1 MAYNKGSLENPFV
14 FGEIIKQRQFVDRE
28 KELQDLVR
36 DLADGQKLFLLSPRR
51 FGKSSLVS
59 LVLLKLE
66 KRYVR
71 TVNVT
76 VSSYASYDQ
85 FLEKF
90 TERVMRAAGPWD
102 RVKGWIGRFI
112 QRVRPTITVNPADG
126 ETSISFTRSGNADP
140 SVLAADVFAMPGEL
154 ARNGGFRMA
163 ICLDEFQ
170 QIEVFG
176 GRSVENVLRNEVQK
190 QREVGYVFSGSQP
203 SLMEEM
209 LSAGRPFYKA
219 GPTIFLEKIPADAWQ
234 DFIKAQFRNRRR
246 RITNEAVSEI
256 LRAADLIPYDVQR
269 IAHELWDYAELKDKS
284 EIGPADVAAMVSE
297 LVRVQGEYFE
307 RLWEQ
312 LTSKQRAVLQVL
324 SLRGPA
330 DLLSQAYREQY
341 RLGAASSVQKALQS
355 LDSQD
360 ILDRY
365 HGHYF
370 FLDPLFASWV
380 RRNIE

>member
-1 MAYNKGSLENPFV
+1 MENPFV
-14 FGEIIKQRQFVDRE
+14 FGEIVRQRHFVDRE
-28 KELQDLVR
+28 KELRDLVR
-36 DLADGQKLFLLSPRR
+36 DLADGQKVFLLSPRR

-59 LVLLKLE
+59 LAMLKLE
-66 KRYVR
+66 KQYVR

-90 TERVMRAAGPWD
+90 AERVMRSAGPWD
-102 RVKGWIGRFI
+102 RVKGWVDRFI
-112 QRVRPTITVNPADG
+112 QRVRPVITVNPANG
-126 ETSISFTRSGNADP
+126 ETSISFGRSGDADP

-154 ARNGGFRMA
+154 AKNGGFRMA

-170 QIEVFG
+170 QLEMFG
-176 GRSVENVLRNEVQK
+176 GQAVENVLRNEVQK

-219 GPTIFLEKIPADAWQ
+219 GPPIFLEKIPAEAWQ
-234 DFIKAQFRNRRR
+234 DFIKAQFKNRRR
-246 RITNEAVSEI
+246 KITDEALNRLCS
-256 LRAADLIPYDVQR
+256 AADLIPYDVQR
-269 IAHELWDYAELKDKS
+269 IAHELWDYAELKGKS
-284 EIGPADVAAMVSE
+284 ELGPADIDGVVNE
-297 LVRVQGEYFE
+297 LVRGHAEYFE

-312 LTSKQRAVLQVL
+312 LTSRQRAVLQAL
-324 SLRGPA
+324 SQRGPA
-330 DLLSQAYREQY
+330 DLLSQSYREQY
-341 RLGAASSVQKALQS
+341 RLGAASTAQKALQS

-365 HGHYF
+365 HGQYF
-370 FLDPLFASWV
+370 FLDPLFAHWI
-380 RRNIE
+380 RKNIE

>member
-1 MAYNKGSLENPFV
+1 MENPFV
-14 FGEIIKQRQFVDRE
+14 FGEIVKQRHFVDRE
-28 KELQDLVR
+28 KELQNLIR

-59 LVLLKLE
+59 LALLKLE
-66 KRYVR
+66 KRYLR
-71 TVNVT
+71 TANIT
-76 VSSYASYDQ
+76 VSSYASYEQ

-90 TERVMRAAGPWD
+90 AERVMRSAGSWD

-112 QRVRPTITVNPADG
+112 QRVRPSIAVNPANG
-126 ETSISFTRSGNADP
+126 ETSISFSRSPETDP
-140 SVLAADVFAMPGEL
+140 STLAADVFALPGEL
-154 ARNGGFRMA
+154 AKNGGFRMA

-176 GRSVENVLRNEVQK
+176 GEAVENIMRNEVQK
-190 QREVGYVFSGSQP
+190 QRDVGYVFSGSQP

-209 LSAGRPFYKA
+209 LSPGRPFYKA
-219 GPTIFLEKIPADAWQ
+219 GPAIFLEKIPAEAWEG
-234 DFIKAQFRNRRR
+234 FIKAQFRNRRR
-246 RITNEAVSEI
+246 RISDEALSR
-256 LRAADLIPYDVQR
+256 LLQTADLIPYDVQR

-284 EIGPADVAAMVSE
+284 ELGPADVDSVACE
-297 LVRVQGEYFE
+297 LLSGQAEYFE

-312 LTSKQRAVLQVL
+312 LTSKQRAVLQAL
-324 SLRGPA
+324 SQRGPA
-330 DLLSQAYREQY
+330 DLLSQAHREQY
-341 RLGAASSVQKALQS
+341 RLGAASTVQKALQS

-365 HGHYF
+365 HGEYF
-370 FLDPLFASWV
+370 FLDPLFGHWI

>member
-1 MAYNKGSLENPFV
+1 MENPFV
-14 FGEIIKQRQFVDRE
+14 FGEIVRQRQFVDRE
-28 KELQDLVR
+28 KELRNLVR

-59 LVLLKLE
+59 LALLKLE
-66 KRYVR
+66 KQYVR

-76 VSSYASYDQ
+76 VSSYATYDQ

-90 TERVMRAAGPWD
+90 AERVMRAAGSWD
-102 RVKGWIGRFI
+102 RVKGWIARFI
-112 QRVRPTITVNPADG
+112 HRVRPAIAVNPVNG
-126 ETSISFTRSGNADP
+126 ETSISFSRSGEADP

-154 ARNGGFRMA
+154 AKNGGFRMA

-170 QIEVFG
+170 QIDVFG
-176 GRSVENVLRNEVQK
+176 GQAIENVLRNEVQK
-190 QREVGYVFSGSQP
+190 QRDVGYVFSGSQP

-219 GPTIFLEKIPADAWQ
+219 GAAIFLEKIPAEAWQ
-234 DFIKAQFRNRRR
+234 GFIKAQFRNRRR
-246 RITNEAVSEI
+246 KITDEAMIRLFHAS
-256 LRAADLIPYDVQR
+256 DLIPYDVQR
-269 IAHELWDYAELKDKS
+269 IAHELWDYAELKNKS
-284 EIGPADVAAMVSE
+284 ELTAGDVDSVTGE
-297 LVRVQGEYFE
+297 LVIGQAEYFE

-312 LTSKQRAVLQVL
+312 LTSKQRAVLQAL
-324 SLRGPA
+324 SQRGPT
-330 DLLSQAYREQY
+330 DLLSQACREQY

-365 HGHYF
+365 HGQYF
-370 FLDPLFASWV
+370 FLDPLFAHWV